1 VIARRRWHVNPN
13 LADGLAAEKAFFID
27 QVGKADLYATE
38 ELVAEI
44 TRDWDEKMGA
54 REHGRG
60 YSYKHAQL
68 KYPRIAHKI
77 TAMRAMIWGKVTH
90 GHDET

>member
-1 VIARRRWHVNPN
+1 MPIRRRWYVNPN

-38 ELVAEI
+38 RLVAEI
-44 TRDWDEKMGA
+44 TRDWHEGMGA

-60 YSYKHAQL
+60 YSYAHAQL
-68 KYPRIAHKI
+68 KYPRLAGKMV
-77 TAMRAMIWGKVTH
+77 AMRAMIWGKVTH
-90 GHDET
+90 GHET

>member
-1 VIARRRWHVNPN
+1 MPTRRRWYVNPN
-13 LADGLAAEKAFFID
+13 LADSLAAERAFFID

-38 ELVAEI
+38 QLVAEI
-44 TRDWDEKMGA
+44 TRDWHEDMGA

-68 KYPRIAHKI
+68 KYPRIANKI

-90 GHDET
+90 GHDAE